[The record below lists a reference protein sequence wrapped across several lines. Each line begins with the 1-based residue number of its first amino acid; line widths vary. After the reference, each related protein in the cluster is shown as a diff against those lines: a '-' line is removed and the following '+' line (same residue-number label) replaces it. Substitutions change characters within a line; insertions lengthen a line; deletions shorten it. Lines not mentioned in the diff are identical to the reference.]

1 MSELR
6 DTTLQYFQ
14 KQMPDVPDYIVRDL
28 VYKGYKNNPDEA
40 AKIIQWV
47 NQREWK
53 LMTLPITAKGFPW
66 DNSTQERLQSR
77 AGGKS
82 PGRSFNI
89 PNDAARHEQ
98 QKSMLASGPSQE
110 PIIVAQT
117 MLGKLEL
124 IEGWHRTIQS
134 LELWPEGYEQPAWV
148 GFITSI

>member
-6 DTTLQYFQ
+6 NTTLQYFQ
-14 KQMPDVPDYIVRDL
+14 KQMPDVPEYIVRDL
-28 VYKGYKNNPDEA
+28 VYKSYKNDPKGAYRLIDF
-40 AKIIQWV
+40 V

-53 LMTLPITAKGFPW
+53 LVTLPITTKGFPW
-66 DNSTQERLQSR
+66 DNRTQALLQSR

-82 PGRSFNI
+82 PGFRI
-89 PNDAARHEQ
+89 PNDDARHEQ
-98 QKSMLASGPSQE
+98 QKKMLAAGPSQE

-117 MLGKLEL
+117 LLGKLEL